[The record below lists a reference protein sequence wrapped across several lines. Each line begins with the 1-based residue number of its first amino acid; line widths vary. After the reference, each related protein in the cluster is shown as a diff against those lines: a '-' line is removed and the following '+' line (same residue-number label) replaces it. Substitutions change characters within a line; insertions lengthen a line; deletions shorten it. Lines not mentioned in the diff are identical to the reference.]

1 MSDLSLIGVP
11 SQDIKL
17 DSPTR
22 PRTRPDMAGHWANI
36 AYAMHALGATY
47 VLTEDPSTL
56 GPCARCGAVIVRYGP
71 TCTSTVCVA
80 CHVVEWVQP

>member
-1 MSDLSLIGVP
+1 
-11 SQDIKL
+11 
-17 DSPTR
+17 
-22 PRTRPDMAGHWANI
+22 MAGHWANI

-47 VLTEDPSTL
+47 VLTEDPDTR
-56 GPCARCGAVIVRYGP
+56 GPCARCGAAIARYGL